1 MKEKSVD
8 ERKTNKKTRNFFCF
22 FPTFSDPVKE
32 ARHVAERHH
41 RLPLGVH
48 ARAEQDQDVEA
59 DPRPPDEPDQ
69 QQPPEE
75 REGSFL
81 CHWPAFAVVY
91 PVEDGVDDQG
101 DRLRD
106 KGGDGLV
113 EGREP
118 DALDR
123 VVGDAVGLMVEKSG
137 SFVVV
142 AGLTTPKVY
151 TEAAHTMPVISAR
164 KSIYLFAALT
174 SPSALD
180 ASAPA
185 AARSEYIFER
195 RAPASGL
202 DATRPASPTNAS
214 ATLSTATL
222 PAVSSCESR
231 KRP

>member
-123 VVGDAVGLMVEKSG
+123 VVGDAVGLM
-137 SFVVV
+137 
-142 AGLTTPKVY
+142 
-151 TEAAHTMPVISAR
+151 
-164 KSIYLFAALT
+164 
-174 SPSALD
+174 LD
-180 ASAPA
+180 M
-185 AARSEYIFER
+185 ILDFFFFFER
-195 RAPASGL
+195 KRL
-202 DATRPASPTNAS
+202 
-214 ATLSTATL
+214 
-222 PAVSSCESR
+222 VSSSSSSSSSFPQIII
-231 KRP
+231 KKKKKKNTTHG